1 MPWGTEIPY
10 QGRHMVEGRKFSQLF
25 FRINVIDLWKILE
38 IRQIS
43 CPTKI
48 LLHIIYILVYLR
60 KKENK

>member
-1 MPWGTEIPY
+1 
-10 QGRHMVEGRKFSQLF
+10 MVEGRKFSQLF